1 MTGDKPKRV
10 MTAEQLEKLKLAREK
25 ALAVR
30 QQKAAKINEIKT
42 LEKQSREQEIN
53 NKLTQLKQKVEPV
66 IDVPLVEASKPEP
79 KAKATKKKVK
89 DPEKVK
95 QKLEKLIESDS
106 EDTSDGEDDSSS
118 DDENIVKRF
127 LKDKYKTKYK
137 EKYSRKVDHA
147 LLKGHSANYIKS
159 RVNEDLIKL
168 AARDL
173 FN

>member
-1 MTGDKPKRV
+1 MTDNKPKRV
-10 MTAEQLEKLKLAREK
+10 MTPEQLERLKLAREK

-30 QQKAAKINEIKT
+30 QAKAAKINEIKN
-42 LEKQSREQEIN
+42 LEKQAQEKEIN
-53 NKLTQLKQKVEPV
+53 TKLNELKQKVTIPENV
-66 IDVPLVEASKPEP
+66 VEAPSPEP
-79 KAKATKKKVK
+79 KAKAKASKKK

-106 EDTSDGEDDSSS
+106 DDTSDGIDDSSS
-118 DDENIVKRF
+118 DDENIVKKF

-137 EKYSRKVDHA
+137 EKYSRKVDSM

-159 RVNEDLIKL
+159 RVNEDLVKL
-168 AARDL
+168 AAREL

>member
-1 MTGDKPKRV
+1 MTDKPKRV
-10 MTAEQLEKLKLAREK
+10 MTPEQLERLKLAREK

-30 QQKAAKINEIKT
+30 QSKAAKINEIKN
-42 LEKQSREQEIN
+42 LEKQAQEKEIN
-53 NKLTQLKQKVEPV
+53 TKLNELKQKVTIPDNNV
-66 IDVPLVEASKPEP
+66 VESPSPEP
-79 KAKATKKKVK
+79 KAKAKASKKK

-106 EDTSDGEDDSSS
+106 DDTSDGIDDSSS
-118 DDENIVKRF
+118 DDEDVVKRF

-137 EKYSRKVDHA
+137 EKYSRKVDSM

-159 RVNEDLIKL
+159 RVNEDLVKL

-173 FN
+173 FS